1 MEFRGKPKV
10 VDLTSEE
17 VMAVKLSEAAVAC
30 TDETRDQYLYYVLN
44 RHPGQTIVFC
54 NAISALRRVVALM
67 KLLGIPAAALHA
79 NMQQRQRLKALDRF
93 VSVRTTTGKTRAT
106 RTSDAPS
113 SLLSRDLRAVLVE
126 TLVSCISQGEAAA
139 LIATDVAAR
148 GLDIKNV
155 RCVIHY
161 QLANA
166 AETYVHRSGRTAR
179 AGADGLS
186 IALVVPSEKGRYI
199 AMCKAMG
206 KLDGLPDF
214 PIDAS
219 YMPGVRKRLKL
230 AAKADDLARTQ
241 SKAKAEKTWRQRQ
254 AEAMEILLDSDD
266 DSDGGEDERSDSFHQ
281 SQKKKDEL
289 KSALAALNAE
299 LKKPLLPDASG
310 VKSKFLGEV
319 RSPLRCSP
327 CPPQHVVRAKW
338 LSDANDSVGARTPAA
353 RVLWPGFYAACFV
366 A

>member
-1 MEFRGKPKV
+1 M
-10 VDLTSEE
+10 
-17 VMAVKLSEAAVAC
+17 
-30 TDETRDQYLYYVLN
+30 YV
-44 RHPGQTIVFC
+44 
-54 NAISALRRVVALM
+54 
-67 KLLGIPAAALHA
+67 
-79 NMQQRQRLKALDRF
+79 
-93 VSVRTTTGKTRAT
+93 
-106 RTSDAPS
+106 
-113 SLLSRDLRAVLVE
+113 
-126 TLVSCISQGEAAA
+126 SQGEAAA

-281 SQKKKDEL
+281 SQKKKDAL

-319 RSPLRCSP
+319 RTPA
-327 CPPQHVVRAKW
+327 QHFGVHKAAKW
-338 LSDANDSVGARTPAA
+338 SGRAYVDGSQMSNASVGARICAA
-353 RVLWPGFYAACFV
+353 RALWRGQRGMLHGVRRHTQRTCGMEAANREAAGCGNWGCTNRGRGSSRRWRR
-366 A
+366 ALAASW